1 MHLPFVRPA
10 GSRVLKV
17 IGSDSVYQR
26 QEPGSCGRPDRGAVK
41 DRSCEE
47 LALDHLMLLSN
58 LSRPA
63 WRSVVCLMLL
73 GDGSASAAVGAC
85 IRTLLYANLRPA
97 SQSHATRWAP
107 SQCACAAMD
116 SKALNY
122 AQVKSRMSLV
132 LPHEAKKV
140 WSVLQRC
147 AAPPGWT
154 LLTSRSGR
162 TWRQVQG
169 KVLTLVVI

>member
-1 MHLPFVRPA
+1 MGF
-10 GSRVLKV
+10 
-17 IGSDSVYQR
+17 DSAYQR
-26 QEPGSCGRPDRGAVK
+26 QEPGSFGRPDRGAGVG
-41 DRSCEE
+41 EE
-47 LALDHLMLLSN
+47 LRAKLRWTME
-58 LSRPA
+58 
-63 WRSVVCLMLL
+63 SVVCLVLFGQICAGPWGGVVCLVLL

-85 IRTLLYANLRPA
+85 IRTLLYANLRPP
-97 SQSHATRWAP
+97 SKHATRWAP

-147 AAPPGWT
+147 A
-154 LLTSRSGR
+154 RSAWVDLADKSIRESLDTGSGQSFALFV
-162 TWRQVQG
+162 T
-169 KVLTLVVI
+169 